1 MMIKGPLVCS
11 GRVFDIEI
19 VKHFLKFKE
28 NKCIHKDDKKNG
40 IHLLKLSMEINKN
53 RKHEYFH

>member
-28 NKCIHKDDKKNG
+28 NKCIHKDDKK
-40 IHLLKLSMEINKN
+40 MEFICSNYQWK
-53 RKHEYFH
+53 